1 MTGTFQFERLQDRQQ
16 KPHQKAIELF
26 DAKYAKEYP
35 GDDIY
40 KVYDLLQQEH
50 KAATFAVMAEARQAG
65 WLRYE
70 LAAGW
75 IHD

>member
-1 MTGTFQFERLQDRQQ
+1 LSDYKTASKSPLE
-16 KPHQKAIELF
+16 KAIELF

-50 KAATFAVMAEARQAG
+50 KTATFAVMAEARQAG

-70 LAAGW
+70 LAKAQGW
-75 IHD
+75 LDT